1 MNVSIPRDTER
12 ATICIYEYIE
22 CSFHERVELFLILRT
37 STSTSIRLSRL
48 PSVVT
53 PYVYACLAINYVL
66 TLVYELI

>member
-1 MNVSIPRDTER
+1 MCIPRDTER
-12 ATICIYEYIE
+12 DTICIYEYIE
-22 CSFHERVELFLILRT
+22 CSFHERVELFFFFLILRT

-66 TLVYELI
+66 TCV